1 MQFVVHL
8 VFDPE
13 QRDAAQAR
21 FAETGALPPAGVKM
35 TGRWH
40 CVHGREVFLVCESN
54 DATALAAWVQQ
65 WSDLLTF
72 RVLPVIDDQQVAQI
86 IGGAK

>member
-1 MQFVVHL
+1 MQFVIH
-8 VFDPE
+8 FSIAPE

-21 FAETGALPPAGVKM
+21 FTATGAPPPKGVTM

-40 CVHGREVFLVCESN
+40 CAHGREGFLVCETT
-54 DATALAAWVQQ
+54 DAAALATWIQQ

-72 RVLPVIDDQQVAQI
+72 RVLPVVDDQTMAQVI
-86 IGGAK
+86 SSVK

>member
-8 VFDPE
+8 LFDPE

-21 FAETGALPPAGVKM
+21 FAETGALPPQGVKM

-40 CVHGREVFLVCESN
+40 SVHGKKCFWYVRR
-54 DATALAAWVQQ
+54 
-65 WSDLLTF
+65 LTQRLWRPGCNSGPIF
-72 RVLPVIDDQQVAQI
+72 
-86 IGGAK
+86 